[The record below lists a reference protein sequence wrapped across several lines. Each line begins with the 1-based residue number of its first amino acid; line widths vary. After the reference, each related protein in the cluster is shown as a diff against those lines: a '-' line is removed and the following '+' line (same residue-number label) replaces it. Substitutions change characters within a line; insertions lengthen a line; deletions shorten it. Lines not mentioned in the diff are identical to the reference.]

1 MPALETL
8 IGAAAAF
15 CTTVSYIP
23 QLRKCWETGET
34 GDLSLR
40 MLLLLACG
48 LGLWLV
54 YGFLRADVVIIIANG
69 ISLALL
75 GGIIFFKIRAPAKSS
90 MKRRPTIAS
99 CPRAVLE
106 PAFFDRPADHVARDL
121 LGKALLRRNGR
132 IQRTFVI

>member
-1 MPALETL
+1 MLTLGTL

-15 CTTVSYIP
+15 CTTASYIP

-54 YGFLRADVVIIIANG
+54 YGFLRADVLIIIANG

-90 MKRRPTIAS
+90 HEKT
-99 CPRAVLE
+99 
-106 PAFFDRPADHVARDL
+106 PAD
-121 LGKALLRRNGR
+121 R
-132 IQRTFVI
+132 IVPAGSS